1 MNSYNGKQITQ
12 MRWQDVKEL
21 EKFKFISDEFSFV
34 SEVLEEAS
42 SNVQPAFIRYSAGNV
57 IIQLQNGS
65 IAPVKTITD
74 IVTTI

>member
-42 SNVQPAFIRYSAGNV
+42 KHKP
-57 IIQLQNGS
+57 
-65 IAPVKTITD
+65 
-74 IVTTI
+74 